1 MKKLS
6 DYKGD
11 DAIELWA
18 DLLDPLIGILTDSKI
33 RDVVQSGRPKI
44 EIAKEILK
52 DHKEEATEIMLRI
65 DPEPINGLNIV
76 LRLVNI
82 LADIGQSDEIKSFF
96 GYAEQEQ
103 MESESSISVMENTE
117 AEEK

>member
-11 DAIELWA
+11 EAIELWA
-18 DLLDPLIGILTDSKI
+18 DLLDPLTNILGDQKI
-33 RDVVQSGRPKI
+33 QSVIQSGKPKLI
-44 EIAKEILK
+44 VAKEILK
-52 DHKEEATEIMLRI
+52 KHKKDAMQILLRI

-76 LRLVNI
+76 IRLVTVI
-82 LADIGQSDEIKSFF
+82 ADIGESEEIKTFF

-103 MESESSISVMENTE
+103 TDNESGGSVTESTE
-117 AEEK
+117 VEES